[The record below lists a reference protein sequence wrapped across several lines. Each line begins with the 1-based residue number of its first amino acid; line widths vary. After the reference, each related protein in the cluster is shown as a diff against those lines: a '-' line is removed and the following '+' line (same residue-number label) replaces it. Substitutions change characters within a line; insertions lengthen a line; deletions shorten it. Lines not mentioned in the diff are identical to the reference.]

1 MRYVSLHHHSTFS
14 YVDGF
19 ALPESH
25 VRRANEL
32 GMSHIALTEHGNISS
47 HVQLEQ
53 ASQKQ
58 GGAKPIFGCELYMA
72 QRPKV
77 ARKNHLTVLAENID
91 GYRNLLRLV
100 SKGWDQFYY
109 EPTVYE
115 ADLWRYQDGLVVL
128 SGCTGSLLATSIVGG
143 KNIPE
148 ERASYARGRGVA
160 RRYQRALGENYYLE
174 VQAFPTLGKVVALN
188 QAYALLG
195 QELGIPLVATGD
207 VHYTK
212 PNENEMQQILHNVR
226 AGNRQTLEDQARS
239 WGYDVPLCP
248 PVNDAEMIKR
258 LVATGLPRK
267 MAEAAVLNTELI
279 ASRCA
284 LDLPKLDRVRFP
296 LPHGFE
302 NTQQVWE
309 RWLSDGWKFRGIPG
323 RANPGDYV
331 RQLHKELSIIE
342 EKDFID
348 YFLIV
353 SDIVKFAKDRGIP
366 VGPGRGSAA
375 ASLVCYLLRITE
387 VDPLLYPTLLFER
400 FIDITRA
407 DLPDIDLDFDDE
419 RRSEIYDYAVAKYG
433 AQCVGNIGT
442 FTKYKS
448 KNSLDDVGR
457 VYRIPKFKI
466 DVVKDLLLERSSGD
480 LRASATIEDTAKMF
494 PQAAKVFE
502 EFPEL
507 WKATELEGNY
517 KGMGVHAA
525 GLVIAN
531 GPLTDVCATYTRKV
545 KDQVRSV
552 ISADKYDAEH
562 LNILKIDVLGLSTM
576 GMIRLCL
583 EMIGKPLSWLYEI
596 PLTDPEVIRGFKE
609 NDVVGIF
616 QYDGRAMRSV
626 NAEIKPDNFM
636 EVADVTA
643 LARPGPLHNN
653 ATAEY
658 VDAKHGRKAARR
670 LHPMLDA
677 ICGATHYQI
686 VYQEQILRIVREI
699 GNFDWTAASYIRKII
714 SRKIG
719 EQEFNRQWERF
730 WEGAQANGLD
740 EETAKAIWG
749 QCITAGSYAFNV
761 AHSISYGM
769 LAWWTMYLK
778 RHHPL
783 AFYVACLNKYHDKG
797 KQHELLRDALRHD
810 IVILPPD
817 PVASGISF
825 TAERSAIRCGFSQ
838 IPGLGGSKAAAIL
851 AYRDSHQLSGWAD
864 LAAIKGFGAKT
875 VANVEA
881 FCASEDPLEITKLDR
896 TLAAVRQEI
905 RTGQLRRIVPWPTHT
920 SLQIPYQAVL
930 TEDGSRPPDT
940 QVVWIGVISHR
951 NLRELFEVNFSRT
964 GVPLDPATVKDPHL
978 NEWVI
983 MVGKDEG
990 ELVTITIDRWKYPR
1004 FREAVWGIRLDHDVV
1019 VIRGVKK
1026 GYQSRRAIFV
1036 TDMWVLDPDP
1046 APIDEEEEMMV

>member
-1 MRYVSLHHHSTFS
+1 VRYVSLHHHSTFS
-14 YVDGF
+14 YLDGYG
-19 ALPESH
+19 LPESH
-25 VRRANEL
+25 VRRAMEL
-32 GMSHIALTEHGNISS
+32 DMGTLALTEHGNISS
-47 HVQLEQ
+47 HVQLEIS
-53 ASQKQ
+53 ASKV
-58 GGAKPIFGCELYMA
+58 GIEPIFGCELYMA
-72 QRPKV
+72 ERPKV
-77 ARKNHLTVLAENID
+77 ARKNHLTVLAATLE

-115 ADLWRYQDGLVVL
+115 PDLWALREGLVVL
-128 SGCTGSLLATSIVGG
+128 SGCTGSLLATSLVGG
-143 KNIPE
+143 KNIHE
-148 ERASYARGRGVA
+148 SEASYAAA
-160 RRYQRALGENYYLE
+160 RRIATRYRNILGDAYYLE
-174 VQAFPTLGKVVALN
+174 VQAFPTLEKVRQINV
-188 QAYALLG
+188 AYARMSE
-195 QELGIPLVATGD
+195 ELGIPLVATGD
-207 VHYTK
+207 VHYTR
-212 PNENEMQQILHNVR
+212 PSENEMQMILHNVR
-226 AGNRQTLEDQARS
+226 GGNKQTLEDMARS
-239 WGYDVPLCP
+239 WGYDVPLSP
-248 PVNDAEMIKR
+248 PTNDVEMIKR
-258 LVATGLPRK
+258 LVATGLTRK
-267 MAEAAVLNTELI
+267 QAERAVLNTEEI
-279 ASRCA
+279 AMRCGFE
-284 LDLPKLDRVRFP
+284 LPKLDRVRFP
-296 LPHGFE
+296 LPHGFTD
-302 NTQQVWE
+302 TQQVWE
-309 RWLSDGWKFRGIPG
+309 SWLSDGWKFRGIPL

-331 RQLHKELSIIE
+331 RQLRKEVAITK

-353 SDIVKFAKDRGIP
+353 SDIVKFAKDSGIP

-400 FIDITRA
+400 FIDVTRA

-419 RRSEIYDYAVAKYG
+419 RRGEVYDYAVAKYG
-433 AQCVGNIGT
+433 AQCVGSIGT

-448 KNSLDDVGR
+448 KNSLDDVAR
-457 VYRIPKFKI
+457 VYRIPGYE
-466 DVVKDLLLERSSGD
+466 VETVKGLLLERSSGD
-480 LRASATIEDTAKMF
+480 LRASATIEDTAAMF
-494 PQAAKVFE
+494 PQAAAVFDKY
-502 EFPEL
+502 PDL
-507 WKATELEGNY
+507 RKSTKLEGNM

-531 GPLTDVCATYTRKV
+531 GPLTDVCATYTRV
-545 KDQVRSV
+545 VAGQVRSV

-583 EMIGKPLSWLYEI
+583 EMIGKPLGWLYEI
-596 PLTDPEVIRGFKE
+596 PLDDPEVIRGFRE

-653 ATAEY
+653 ATSEY
-658 VDAKHGRKAARR
+658 VDAKHGRKPARR
-670 LHPMLDA
+670 LHPMLDT

-699 GNFDWTAASYIRKII
+699 GNFDWTHAAYIRKII

-778 RHHPL
+778 QHHPL
-783 AFYVACLNKYHDKG
+783 EFYVASLNKYNDKG
-797 KQHELLRDALRHD
+797 KQHELLRDALRHE
-810 IVILPPD
+810 ITILPPH
-817 PVASGISF
+817 PAKSGASFSSEGS
-825 TAERSAIRCGFSQ
+825 SIRCGFSQ
-838 IPGLGGSKAAAIL
+838 IPGLGGSKAAAIME
-851 AYRDSHQLSGWAD
+851 YRKVHSLGEWKELDK
-864 LAAIKGFGAKT
+864 IKGFGRKT

-881 FCASEDPLEITKLDR
+881 FCASDDPLEITKLDR
-896 TLAAVRQEI
+896 VLAAVRHEI
-905 RTGQLRRIVPWPTHT
+905 RHGSLRRRLPFPTHT
-920 SLQIPYQAVL
+920 SLQVPYQRV
-930 TEDGSRPPDT
+930 ESDGDSKPPDT
-940 QVVWIGVISHR
+940 PVVWLGVVTHR

-964 GVPLDPATVKDPHL
+964 GVPLDPDTVRDPHL

-983 MVGKDEG
+983 MLGRDEG
-990 ELVTITIDRWKYPR
+990 ELLTITIDRWKYPR

-1019 VIRGVKK
+1019 VVRGVKK
-1026 GYQSRRAIFV
+1026 GYQSRRSIYV
-1036 TDMWVLDPDP
+1036 HDMWVLDPDGNK
-1046 APIDEEEEMMV
+1046 EEENV